1 MSEVCKVRNAVWK
14 KEDLDLGDQ
23 LSCCQREA
31 LVNYTQIPGTLDK
44 KIEAVILNQ
53 AKNDE

>member
-1 MSEVCKVRNAVWK
+1 MSEVRKERKAE

-31 LVNYTQIPGTLDK
+31 LVIIPRFQEVLDK

-53 AKNDE
+53 ARNDE

>member
-1 MSEVCKVRNAVWK
+1 MSEVRKERKAE